1 MFKGKVKFNK
11 LKLMIFSII
20 IVAMIIVAI
29 IITFNHKYLK
39 EEQREC
45 LIQFNT
51 NGGTLIKEQKIN
63 CGDTINEPTSPQ
75 KNGFIFEYW
84 DYNGKKYDFSSSI
97 LDDTMLNAI
106 YTKENDIETVTI
118 TFDTSGGSIINP
130 IEIKKGETLENIIT
144 PTMSRYKFVGWYKNY
159 EKYDFSLPI
168 NENITLKAKWEEN
181 NEKKPSI
188 ITSSNKYKCSGSFR
202 SDIPEKEV
210 TLGYSNHV
218 NWTWSTYG
226 GYSDDCFITYKTS
239 DSKIAT
245 VNENGIITTK
255 SIGNVL
261 ISECINDTETKKEV
275 VCFKGQLRIK
285 DKIDN
290 TENKT
295 SYDDIVNKYS
305 GIWYLENYQD
315 VYITISKFAKYY
327 EAMDI
332 SPANIDIYN
341 GGIYPG
347 TYGNIQISYEN
358 WDVNMKKYN
367 VTLNDNYIL
376 IKTPKE
382 TYKFVKKRG
391 KINKYSNS
399 SFYDALGTWYLYN
412 EPLAQIIIT
421 KSGDDTNPL
430 QEASYCITVS
440 NFNFKTLKYE
450 VTSTRF
456 GCNSGTNNKLLD
468 EHGIKIFNGEMTITN
483 SAGTV
488 KFYKTKKVISIKSIS
503 LNKNELNL
511 KIGDLET
518 LFSIVTPE
526 DAYNKNEKWSSSNTS
541 VATVV
546 NGKVTA
552 VGEGTTIISV
562 KTEDGSKSAS
572 CTVNV
577 SSIKATGISLNKSS
591 LNLVKKDSATLI
603 ATILPSNV
611 TNKNVIWSSSDTSVA
626 TVDNNGKVNA
636 LKKGTAVISATTA
649 DGSYSAKCE
658 VKVSNPK
665 LMATGTIGISTI
677 FSGGVMRRGVFAEV
691 TATGGSEKYTSYN
704 IYLYKDGV
712 LIGRT
717 YDYSKNSIFVS
728 GYNNG
733 NYTMEYEVRDS
744 DGERITGTKNVSIS
758 GF

>member
-1 MFKGKVKFNK
+1 M
-11 LKLMIFSII
+11 
-20 IVAMIIVAI
+20 
-29 IITFNHKYLK
+29 
-39 EEQREC
+39 
-45 LIQFNT
+45 
-51 NGGTLIKEQKIN
+51 
-63 CGDTINEPTSPQ
+63 
-75 KNGFIFEYW
+75 
-84 DYNGKKYDFSSSI
+84 
-97 LDDTMLNAI
+97 
-106 YTKENDIETVTI
+106 
-118 TFDTSGGSIINP
+118 
-130 IEIKKGETLENIIT
+130 
-144 PTMSRYKFVGWYKNY
+144 
-159 EKYDFSLPI
+159 
-168 NENITLKAKWEEN
+168 
-181 NEKKPSI
+181 
-188 ITSSNKYKCSGSFR
+188 
-202 SDIPEKEV
+202 
-210 TLGYSNHV
+210 
-218 NWTWSTYG
+218 
-226 GYSDDCFITYKTS
+226 
-239 DSKIAT
+239 
-245 VNENGIITTK
+245 
-255 SIGNVL
+255 
-261 ISECINDTETKKEV
+261 
-275 VCFKGQLRIK
+275 
-285 DKIDN
+285 
-290 TENKT
+290 
-295 SYDDIVNKYS
+295 
-305 GIWYLENYQD
+305 
-315 VYITISKFAKYY
+315 YITISKFAKYY

-347 TYGNIQISYEN
+347 TYGNIQIPYEN

-468 EHGIKIFNGEMTITN
+468 EHGIKISNGEMTITN

-503 LNKNELNL
+503 L
-511 KIGDLET
+511 
-518 LFSIVTPE
+518 
-526 DAYNKNEKWSSSNTS
+526 NKNEKWSSSNTS

-691 TATGGSEKYTSYN
+691 TATGGSGKYTSYN

-733 NYTMEYEVRDS
+733 NYTMEYEARDS